1 MGEPELHQPM
11 NASNWNME
19 NKQLGYCCCVL
30 KVGLPFRKCNLLH
43 YGFIDGLVFGQTIVP
58 QES

>member
-1 MGEPELHQPM
+1 M

-43 YGFIDGLVFGQTIVP
+43 YGFIDGLVFGQTILP

>member
-19 NKQLGYCCCVL
+19 NKQLGYCCIL
-30 KVGLPFRKCNLLH
+30 KVGLPFRKPKLLH
-43 YGFIDGLVFGQTIVP
+43 YVFIDGLVFGQSIVP
-58 QES
+58 QET